1 MAAEGFHRSEPA
13 GQGFLGVHAD
23 DIEQG
28 HGVGQIPALATVV
41 LADGGPFQPQ
51 LLQVFRQALDHG
63 GHDRINGWGAG
74 QMCFPFWTWIGL
86 GNKKTASMG
95 GLRGVPRMAG
105 FGVYGACCFSMAGE
119 VVKGVSAKRSHRGSK
134 EASVQVLG
142 T

>member
-13 GQGFLGVHAD
+13 GQGFLGMHAD
-23 DIEQG
+23 NIKQG
-28 HGVGQIPALATVV
+28 HGVGQIPALTTVV

-74 QMCFPFWTWIGL
+74 QIGFL
-86 GNKKTASMG
+86 S
-95 GLRGVPRMAG
+95 GLELIWAITPQWAVCGGVPRMMG
-105 FGVYGACCFSMAGE
+105 FGVYVACGFSMAGAA
-119 VVKGVSAKRSHRGSK
+119 VTGVSAKRSHRASK
-134 EASVQVLG
+134 VASVQVLG